1 MRLDVKR
8 QLFARSERV
17 KGIDFHPTEPWVLTT
32 LYSGHCHI
40 WSYETQAIIKTFE
53 LCDVPVRAGR
63 FIARKNWIV
72 CGSDDFQLRVY
83 NYNTSEK
90 ITSFEAHPD
99 YIRAICVHPNQP
111 FVLTASDD
119 MTIKL
124 WDWERGWKCVQVFEG
139 HAHYVMGLAINP
151 KDTNTFASACLDRT
165 VKIWSLGSPQPRFTL
180 EAHETKGVNHVDY
193 YPQSDKPYLL
203 TTSDDRTVKVWDY
216 TTKALIATLEGH
228 TSNVSFAVYHPELPV
243 IISGSEDGTVKI
255 WHANTYR
262 LEQSLNYG
270 LERAWCVSYQRGK
283 QGVAVGFDD
292 GAVVVKMGREEPAVS
307 MDANGKIIWAKHSE
321 ILSAVIKGV
330 ENLNDGEY
338 LTLPA
343 KDLGSTEIYPQ
354 TLTHSPN
361 GRFVAVCGDGE
372 YIIYTALALRNQA
385 FGSALDFAWASKEN
399 DKDYAIR
406 ESATSVKIFRNF
418 KVKSNGSLNVGY
430 QADGLSGGTLLG
442 VKGQGG
448 IGFFD
453 WESGQLVRRIEVE
466 PKNVYWSE
474 NGELVTLACD
484 DTYYVLRFSREDYV
498 TALQAGEVDED
509 GVEAAFEVIT
519 DVNESVRTGQW
530 VGDCFV
536 YTNSTN
542 RLNYLV
548 GDQVYT
554 ISHFDTPV
562 YVLGYLPRDGRVYI
576 CNKDV
581 GVMSYALS
589 LSVIEYQTLVLRGEL
604 EAAME
609 MLVDIPAEQ
618 KSKIARFLEGQGYK
632 EEALD
637 VATDDEHRFD
647 LSLSLGKLDIALE
660 LARKADVEHK
670 WKTVGDTALAAWQM
684 RLAEECFTHAKDL
697 GSLLLLYSSTNNAAG
712 LRQLASLAEQQSA
725 HNVAFSCLW
734 QVGDVDACIDLL
746 VKTSRVPEAVL
757 FAQTYKPSRCPG
769 LVKRWKAVLERD
781 GKSKVARLLGQPP
794 GLVPASINV
803 ENAPDALDASSL
815 AAVAAKEAA
824 AAAKVELV
832 DEAGDA
838 DMFPEWDEWLR
849 LEREGGSVKLVDVES
864 EEEEEAPQEAIREA
878 EEVVALAEEQVDGN
892 GDAGGAA
899 AEEEED
905 EADAD
910 EANGA
915 TGEEEGKDD

>member
-1 MRLDVKR
+1 MRLDVKTNVTLDSQR

-17 KGIDFHPTEPWVLTT
+17 KGIDFHPTEPWILTT
-32 LYSGHCHI
+32 LYSGHVYI

-53 LCDVPVRAGR
+53 LTDVPVRAGR

-99 YIRAICVHPNQP
+99 YIRAIVVHPTQP

-124 WDWERGWKCVQVFEG
+124 WDWDRGWKCVQIFEG
-139 HAHYVMGLAINP
+139 HSHYVMGLAINP

-165 VKIWSLGSPQPRFTL
+165 VKIWSLGSSTANYTL

-203 TTSDDRTVKVWDY
+203 TTSDDRTVKIWDY

-228 TSNVSFAVYHPELPV
+228 TSNVSFACYHPELPV

-283 QGVAVGFDD
+283 QGVAMGFDD

-307 MDANGKIIWAKHSE
+307 MDASGKVIWARHSE
-321 ILSAVIKGV
+321 ILTSVIKGGDK
-330 ENLNDGEY
+330 NQQDGAP
-338 LTLPA
+338 LTLPS

-354 TLTHSPN
+354 TLLHSPN

-385 FGSALDFAWASKEN
+385 FGSALDFAWGSKDN

-406 ESATSVKIFRNF
+406 ESAMSVKTFRNF
-418 KVKSNGSLNVGY
+418 KEKATLNVGF
-430 QADGLSGGTLLG
+430 QAEGLSGGVLLG

-448 IGFFD
+448 IGLFD
-453 WESGQLVRRIEVE
+453 WETGQLVRRIEVD

-474 NGELVTLACD
+474 SGELVTLACE
-484 DTYYVLRFSREDYV
+484 DTFYVLRFSRENYLA
-498 TALQAGEVDED
+498 ALQAGEVDED

-519 DVNESVRTGQW
+519 DINESVRTGQW

-548 GDQVYT
+548 GDQTYT
-554 ISHFDTPV
+554 ISHFDSPH
-562 YVLGYLPRDGRVYI
+562 YVLGYIPRDGRVYVAD
-576 CNKDV
+576 KDV
-581 GVMSYALS
+581 QIVSFALS
-589 LSVIEYQTLVLRGEL
+589 LSVIEYQTLVLRGDL
-604 EAAME
+604 DSAND
-609 MLVDIPAEQ
+609 MLPDIPESEKA
-618 KSKIARFLEGQGYK
+618 KIARFLEGQGYK
-632 EEALD
+632 EQALE
-637 VATDDEHRFD
+637 VATDSEHRFD
-647 LSLSLGKLDIALE
+647 LALSLNQLDIALE
-660 LARKADVEHK
+660 LAREADVEHK
-670 WKTVGDTALAAWQM
+670 WKTVGDAALSSWDL

-697 GSLLLLYSSTNNAAG
+697 GSLLLLHTSSCNEAG
-712 LRQLASLAEQQSA
+712 LRSLAAEA
-725 HNVAFSCLW
+725 DEAGARNVAFSCLW
-734 QVGDVDACIDLL
+734 QVGDLDACIDLL
-746 VKTSRVPEAVL
+746 LRTNRTAEAVL
-757 FAQTYKPSRCPG
+757 FAQTYLPSRAASV
-769 LVKRWKAVLERD
+769 VKAWKQTLEGS
-781 GKSKVARLLGQPP
+781 GKTKVARLIGVPP
-794 GLVPASINV
+794 
-803 ENAPDALDASSL
+803 SSG
-815 AAVAAKEAA
+815 E
-824 AAAKVELV
+824 
-832 DEAGDA
+832 GDA
-838 DMFPEWDEWLR
+838 DLFPEWESYLQ
-849 LEREGGSVKLVDVES
+849 LEREGGSAKDANLIDVED
-864 EEEEEAPQEAIREA
+864 EQEQPSNGVG
-878 EEVVALAEEQVDGN
+878 EEVEEVAP
-892 GDAGGAA
+892 AA
-899 AEEEED
+899 VAADED
-905 EADAD
+905 EVDD
-910 EANGA
+910 EEVASPQ
-915 TGEEEGKDD
+915 TETEV